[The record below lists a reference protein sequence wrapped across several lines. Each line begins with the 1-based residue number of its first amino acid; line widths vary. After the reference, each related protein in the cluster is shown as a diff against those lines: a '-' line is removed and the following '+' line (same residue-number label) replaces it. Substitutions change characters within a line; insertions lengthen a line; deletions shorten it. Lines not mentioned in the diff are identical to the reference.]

1 MGIIAKGAKCNVSD
15 CNNDGFRSLNTKKVE
30 EAGLRVSVSGKKA
43 ALCKEHYKEWKKETK
58 EDRSL
63 DRARF
68 DIYYKILLQC
78 LFIIIFSSILINSFF
93 QIIII

>member
-1 MGIIAKGAKCNVSD
+1 MLFFWLYDGIIYYLCEQKNFIGIIAKGAKCNVSD
-15 CNNDGFRSLNTKKVE
+15 CNNDAVRSLNTKKVE

-58 EDRSL
+58 DDRSL

-68 DIYYKILLQC
+68 DIY
-78 LFIIIFSSILINSFF
+78 
-93 QIIII
+93 

>member
-63 DRARF
+63 ERARYDKF
-68 DIYYKILLQC
+68 
-78 LFIIIFSSILINSFF
+78 
-93 QIIII
+93 

>member
-1 MGIIAKGAKCNVSD
+1 VSD

-68 DIYYKILLQC
+68 DIYYKILIQY
-78 LFIIIFSSILINSFF
+78 LFIIIFSSILNKSFF

>member
-1 MGIIAKGAKCNVSD
+1 MQKVQNVTYLIATTMDFV
-15 CNNDGFRSLNTKKVE
+15 LLIPKKVE
-30 EAGLRVSVSGKKA
+30 EAGLRVSVSSKKA

-68 DIYYKILLQC
+68 DIY
-78 LFIIIFSSILINSFF
+78 
-93 QIIII
+93 

>member
-43 ALCKEHYKEWKKETK
+43 ALARSITKNGKKK
-58 EDRSL
+58 RKMIDL
-63 DRARF
+63 
-68 DIYYKILLQC
+68 
-78 LFIIIFSSILINSFF
+78 
-93 QIIII
+93 